1 MSLAWF
7 SKGKGKE
14 KDREA
19 NGHRFSA
26 GACLGSVVC
35 MVCDKQASGKELL
48 HCAGELGR
56 RSSSGTQL
64 RVFIKGQRRTNSQA
78 FDFLHVR

>member
-7 SKGKGKE
+7 PKGKGKE

-19 NGHRFSA
+19 NGHRFST

-35 MVCDKQASGKELL
+35 MVCDKQASGKELM
-48 HCAGELGR
+48 HCAGELR
-56 RSSSGTQL
+56 RHPSGMQLCVFITQL
-64 RVFIKGQRRTNSQA
+64 LN
-78 FDFLHVR
+78 LHKH

>member
-56 RSSSGTQL
+56 QSSSGTQHE
-64 RVFIKGQRRTNSQA
+64 RF
-78 FDFLHVR
+78 FY

>member
-7 SKGKGKE
+7 SKAKGKE
-14 KDREA
+14 KEREA
-19 NGHRFSA
+19 NGHRFST

-56 RSSSGTQL
+56 SSAGLLKS
-64 RVFIKGQRRTNSQA
+64 R
-78 FDFLHVR
+78 